1 MDTFDSAIKQLAA
14 DIAELVISKQRDY
27 GKGNIL
33 KSPVGVELGI
43 LVRLG
48 DKLNRLANLLQKNQ
62 EPANE
67 SLTDS
72 WRDVAGYAL
81 IALMYRSGK
90 FELPLEKNA

>member
-1 MDTFDSAIKQLAA
+1 MTDTFNTSIKQLANE
-14 DIAELVISKQRDY
+14 IAELIIKKQHDY

-48 DKLNRLANLLQKNQ
+48 DKLNRLANLLQNKEKPN
-62 EPANE
+62 NE
-67 SLTDS
+67 SLDDS

-90 FELPLEKNA
+90 FELPLE